1 MKTEK
6 TTAELINTGYWL
18 ALQTGEPIEVI
29 EILFLD
35 VNVRCIVEE
44 LNDLLEE
51 LNLKIQDL
59 YTDIDELLN
68 Q

>member
-1 MKTEK
+1 MENKERKELKALKDWVGNITQDQPYTE
-6 TTAELINTGYWL
+6 
-18 ALQTGEPIEVI
+18 
-29 EILFLD
+29 EI
-35 VNVRCIVEE
+35 VNPDIQDKVEE

>member
-1 MKTEK
+1 MENKERKELKALKDWVGNITQEQPYTE
-6 TTAELINTGYWL
+6 
-18 ALQTGEPIEVI
+18 EV
-29 EILFLD
+29 
-35 VNVRCIVEE
+35 VNPDIQDRVEE

-51 LNLKIQDL
+51 LSLKIQDL